1 MYKRTKGFKRRRH
14 IKKPIVRCMRNDK
27 AIQRPNRLIR
37 FAKRVVPYI
46 LLSVIVSLVVCAT
59 SCACFFAYIASS
71 LGIKEHPLPSHAVS
85 RVYDISKDFPVIWIF
100 LDMVNDVIDDRLW
113 LNILSI

>member
-85 RVYDISKDFPVIWIF
+85 RVYDISKDF
-100 LDMVNDVIDDRLW
+100 DEHST
-113 LNILSI
+113 NIEEFGDSSDLK